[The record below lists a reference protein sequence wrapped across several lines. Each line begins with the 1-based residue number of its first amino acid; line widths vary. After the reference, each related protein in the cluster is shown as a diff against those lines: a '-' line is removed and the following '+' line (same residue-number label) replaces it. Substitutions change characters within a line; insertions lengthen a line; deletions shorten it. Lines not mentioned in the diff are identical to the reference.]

1 MFIGTASVDVLN
13 MCKGYFIFFGL
24 WLEIVSRRYIL
35 YSVHNVITRQSLLD
49 GQASVT
55 IWKDR
60 QILKYVWLE
69 FFSLVQS

>member
-1 MFIGTASVDVLN
+1 
-13 MCKGYFIFFGL
+13 MCVRGYFIFFDL

-35 YSVHNVITRQSLLD
+35 YTVHNVITRQSLSD